1 MPAPDIILPFLLT
14 AVAAYIIGSV
24 DFSIIVT
31 RLFARTDVRHHG
43 SGNAGATNVLRTA
56 GKLPAALTFAGD
68 FFKCVM
74 AVLFG
79 RWVFSWFGTVA
90 IVPIFVTMTAGLAC
104 VIGHIFPIFFGF
116 RGGKGVAASA
126 ALVLMVDWKCF
137 IVVILFFI
145 LMVILTRIV
154 SLSALMAVT
163 VLPVVAYLF
172 LRKDDPAH
180 ALLDALL
187 MISITVILY
196 IMHHTNIM
204 RLIHGTE
211 SRICSRSG
219 RR

>member
-1 MPAPDIILPFLLT
+1 MPAPDIILPFLLA

-31 RLFARTDVRHHG
+31 RIFARTDVRHHG

-56 GKLPAALTFAGD
+56 GKLPALLTFSGD
-68 FFKCVM
+68 FFKCVV

-79 RWVFSWFGTVA
+79 RWVFSWFGTVT
-90 IVPIFVTMTAGLAC
+90 IIPIFVTMTAGLAC
-104 VIGHIFPIFFGF
+104 IVGHIFPIFFGF

-137 IVVILFFI
+137 VVEILLFI
-145 LMVILTRIV
+145 LLVLLTRIV
-154 SLSALMAVT
+154 SLSALITVT
-163 VLPVVAYLF
+163 TLPVVAYLF
-172 LRKDDPAH
+172 LRIDDAAY

-187 MISITVILY
+187 LIAVTAVLY
-196 IMHHTNIM
+196 IMHRANIK
-204 RLIHGTE
+204 RIIHGTE
-211 SRICSRSG
+211 AKISSG